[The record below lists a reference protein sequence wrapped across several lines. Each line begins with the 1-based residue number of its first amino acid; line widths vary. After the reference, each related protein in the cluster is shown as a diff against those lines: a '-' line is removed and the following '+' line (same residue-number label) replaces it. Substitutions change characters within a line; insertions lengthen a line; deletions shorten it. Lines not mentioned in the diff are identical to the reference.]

1 MQSHC
6 MEISSV
12 KFAGYC
18 IVHSQQLPPTER
30 TCTGSPC
37 ADRFNSTAEQ
47 TSSASLVLLRNTVLI
62 AVFCMVHLLKST
74 CMRWFFLLAFS
85 VLPALAQLQLR
96 VISSVDS
103 TQYPWLSIIAE
114 SRLDGVPIALSES
127 SVVLASSRFSIR
139 PQRVET
145 LDQARGRTRITWLA
159 DPRLATENFVHIFAW
174 RGEQL
179 ARDSVRLPRLPV
191 LRIVTQQNTPLEE
204 LSIRAAPGIETTERF
219 YLQLF
224 TGRSSTDGTRELPIR
239 VDSIVSSIPFVQVEW
254 VGWAGGSR
262 TLPSTVY
269 SPLLYLVR
277 LHCPPPDTTYH
288 SGTITIYYDS
298 TLSFAIPISVNRFP
312 LPATQQLRFSWPSGG
327 ELLAPCQS
335 VTLRW
340 SGMALDARVAVD
352 YSLDSGTTW
361 EPITIT
367 ADSTA
372 TWTVPN
378 APTRGLRFRLRQ
390 LDSQPRT
397 YQLDDQNTAAV
408 GRITFRS
415 DGKRLLALHAANGE
429 LVEWDVESRQV
440 TWRALPPDVGQV
452 QPVWVAYLD
461 STRAIAVYNAS
472 ARGYAALFRI
482 GTPAPLWNGEIFPTT
497 IGQAALDTAH
507 STLAVIASISP
518 ALRLL
523 EISDATIASARI
535 VPLPIPATALTI
547 TGSEALVA
555 LLDGRIIRYQTPE
568 WTPRGEYSLP
578 FLPRVALMRALPD
591 GKRLAIGCTVSQP
604 SVVQGISA
612 PVFVLDRPT
621 AQLIRSNRQAASTP
635 VAVTASSNGRY
646 LVFGF
651 RGQPQ
656 SPLWD
661 LAVDMITGQVS
672 THQGALADIAF
683 SPDQRMV
690 ASSSVTPPL
699 ELVLRSFLFPETALS
714 PPVRIGALA
723 LATDTLDFAPIYAYA
738 GLDTTF
744 RARLCNRGDVPI
756 PLSERWAEGEPTFQL
771 LDLPG
776 PDTLQPGE
784 CRDVTLRFAPG
795 RAGYYSGALVIRHCD
810 QLLRLPLRG
819 RALERSV
826 TFPDTIVVGT
836 ACVGHPVRG
845 QFIVLTNE
853 DPAPLPI
860 GGATI
865 YDGLRSPFRLV
876 APPHDTVIG
885 GKSALVLTIEFS
897 PTQSGQANGTLYVNY
912 GWRDY
917 TATITLSGSSVG
929 STVEP
934 HVQPLPFVPQQ
945 PLRSLRLRNREGSTL
960 TITSARVEPAG
971 GFRVIGNFPLAIP
984 PHDSVAVEIEW
995 LQPDSSSAELV
1006 LQVEP
1011 CSSILRIPLVRF
1023 QARAELRIPTV
1034 RADVHGRARVPILA
1048 RIAANADY
1056 GDRLPCTLRIA
1067 MHPRLLM
1074 PDTAW
1079 SPGGTAKLLSR
1090 ERTDDRRIATIAIER
1105 ALALFREDTLAV
1117 LEGAAALGE
1126 QDTSHLD
1133 FADAPYW
1140 GTAVA
1145 IATTRG
1151 ILELEGFCG
1160 DRRTIEEQ
1168 SLRMTIVP
1176 TPTSGT
1182 TITIAIESSSQ
1193 LQGELAI
1200 YSARGEER
1208 YQTPVRL
1215 DRGKQDVPISIAD
1228 LETGIYAV
1236 VLTAD
1241 GYAARA
1247 TLVVVR

>member
-1 MQSHC
+1 
-6 MEISSV
+6 
-12 KFAGYC
+12 
-18 IVHSQQLPPTER
+18 
-30 TCTGSPC
+30 
-37 ADRFNSTAEQ
+37 
-47 TSSASLVLLRNTVLI
+47 
-62 AVFCMVHLLKST
+62 
-74 CMRWFFLLAFS
+74 MRWFLVLALS
-85 VLPALAQLQLR
+85 ILPAVAQLQLR
-96 VISSVDS
+96 VVSPVDS
-103 TQYPWLSIIAE
+103 TQYPLLSVIAE
-114 SRLDGVPIALSES
+114 SRLDGVPTALDDGTIA
-127 SVVLASSRFSIR
+127 LASSRYTIR
-139 PQRVET
+139 PQNVET
-145 LDQARGRTRITWLA
+145 LDHARGRIRITWLA

-174 RGEQL
+174 NGEQL

-191 LRIVTQQNTPLEE
+191 LRIVTQQSTPLEE
-204 LSIRAAPGIETTERF
+204 LAIRAEPSIETTERF

-224 TGRSSTDGTRELPIR
+224 TGRYSTDGTRELPIR

-262 TLPSTVY
+262 TLPSLVY

-277 LHCPPPDTTYH
+277 LHCAPPDTTYR

-298 TLSFAIPISVNRFP
+298 SLSLAIPISVNRFP
-312 LPATQQLRFSWPSGG
+312 IPATQQLRFEWPTGG
-327 ELLAPCQS
+327 ELLAPCQP

-367 ADSTA
+367 TESST

-390 LDSQPRT
+390 LDGQQRT
-397 YQLDDQNTAAV
+397 YRLDDLSTTAV

-415 DGKRLLALHAANGE
+415 DGKRLLAFHAINGE
-429 LVEWDVESRQV
+429 LVEWDVGSRQI

-461 STRAIAVYNAS
+461 SMRAIAVYNAS

-482 GTPAPLWNGEIFPTT
+482 GAPTPLWSGQIFPTT
-497 IGQAALDTAH
+497 IGRVALDTAH
-507 STLAVIASISP
+507 HTLALIASISP
-518 ALRLL
+518 TLRLL
-523 EISDATIASARI
+523 EISDSTIASARS
-535 VPLPIPATALTI
+535 VPLPFPATALTI
-547 TGSEALVA
+547 SGSEALVA
-555 LLDGRIIRYQTPE
+555 LLDSRIARYQTPQ
-568 WTPRGEYSLP
+568 WTPIGEYTLP
-578 FLPRVALMRALPD
+578 FLPHVALMSALPD
-591 GKRLAIGCTVSQP
+591 GRRLAIGCSVSQP
-604 SVVQGISA
+604 SVVQGLSA
-612 PVFVLDRPT
+612 PVFVFDRPT
-621 AQLIRSNRQAASTP
+621 AQVIRSYRQAASPP
-635 VAVTASSNGRY
+635 VALTASGNGRY
-646 LVFGF
+646 LAIGF

-690 ASSSVTPPL
+690 ASSSATSPL
-699 ELVLRSFLFPETALS
+699 ELVLRSFLFPETVIS
-714 PPVRIGALA
+714 QPIRIGALA
-723 LATDTLDFAPIYAYA
+723 LATDTLDFPPTYAYA

-744 RARLCNRGDVPI
+744 RARLCNRGEVPI
-756 PLSERWAEGEPTFQL
+756 PLSEHWAEGEPAFQL
-771 LDLPG
+771 LDISG
-776 PDTLQPGE
+776 SDTLQPGE

-795 RAGYYSGALVIRHCD
+795 RAGDYRGAVVIRHCD

-819 RALERSV
+819 RALERTVSY
-826 TFPDTIVVGT
+826 PDTIAVGT
-836 ACVGHPVRG
+836 ACVGSPVRA
-845 QFIVLTNE
+845 QFIVLMNE

-876 APPHDTVIG
+876 APPHDTIIG

-897 PTQSGQANGTLYVNY
+897 PNQSGNASGTLYVNY

-917 TATITLSGSSVG
+917 TATITLSGMG
-929 STVEP
+929 IGGTVEP
-934 HVQPLPFVPQQ
+934 HVRPLPFVPEQ
-945 PLRSLRLRNREGSTL
+945 PLRMLRLRNRERSTL
-960 TITSARVEPAG
+960 TITGARVEPTG
-971 GFRVIGNFPLAIP
+971 GFRIIGDFPLAIP
-984 PHDSVAVEIEW
+984 PHDSVAIGIEW
-995 LQPDSSSAELV
+995 LQTDSSGAELV
-1006 LQVEP
+1006 LQLEP
-1011 CSSILRIPLVRF
+1011 CSSTLRIPLVRF
-1023 QARAELRIPTV
+1023 QAHAELRIPTV
-1034 RADVHGRARVPILA
+1034 RADVHGRARIPILA
-1048 RIAANADY
+1048 RVAANTDY

-1090 ERTDDRRIATIAIER
+1090 GRLDDRRIATIALER
-1105 ALALFREDTLAV
+1105 ALVLFREDTLAV

-1145 IATTRG
+1145 ITTTRG

-1176 TPTSGT
+1176 TPASGT
-1182 TITIAIESSSQ
+1182 TITVAIESRARSR
-1193 LQGELAI
+1193 GELVI

-1208 YQTPVRL
+1208 YRTHVRL
-1215 DRGKQDVPISIAD
+1215 DSGKQDVPISIAD
-1228 LETGIYAV
+1228 LEAGIYAV